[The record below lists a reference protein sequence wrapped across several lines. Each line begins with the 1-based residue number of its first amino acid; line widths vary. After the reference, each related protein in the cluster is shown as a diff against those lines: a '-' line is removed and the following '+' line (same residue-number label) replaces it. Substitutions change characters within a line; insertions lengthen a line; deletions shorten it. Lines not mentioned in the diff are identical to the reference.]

1 MNKEQINAMAYNYI
15 SLAKDNKEVDSL
27 EMLGVK
33 IVPYNVSDEW
43 ERLYLMAVNL
53 LNFYEPD
60 IRHESPLTYN
70 LIRTEIANI
79 IQDGN

>member
-1 MNKEQINAMAYNYI
+1 MTKKEINAMAHNYI

-27 EMLGVK
+27 EILGVR

-43 ERLYLMAVNL
+43 ERLYIMAVNL

-60 IRHESPLTYN
+60 IRHESLLTYN
-70 LIRTEIANI
+70 LIITDIANSI
-79 IQDGN
+79 KHGN